1 LRKALPELVATSG
14 PLAAL
19 DQLAEREG
27 VTPKRPVHRLSTAAV
42 AFGIAS
48 FGCSLVPFFLPLE
61 ALAFV
66 CGIIAVVVSVQAL
79 GVVRSRPHE
88 FQGEDR
94 ARTGRILGIAGICI
108 SGFVLVI
115 YLLGSIGIM

>member
-1 LRKALPELVATSG
+1 
-14 PLAAL
+14 
-19 DQLAEREG
+19 
-27 VTPKRPVHRLSTAAV
+27 VHRLSTAAV
-42 AFGIAS
+42 AFGIAA

-61 ALAFV
+61 VLAFV
-66 CGIIAVVVSVQAL
+66 LGIIAVVVSVQAL